1 MIRTLRLLLG
11 LVALIVIVAFAIA
24 NRTPV
29 DVSFAPLPV
38 LVELPL
44 YGVFLLGLTI
54 GVLVGGIG
62 VWLGGLAERH
72 RAKRLRSRVWALEN
86 QLRLQ
91 KQQEEKARAERY
103 TAQKAHGAAG
113 RGRLSPPAR
122 IPSAT
127 RRGPAPATAGALPNH
142 RAALG
147 PRRARGRAGR

>member
-11 LVALIVIVAFAIA
+11 LVALLVIVAFAIA

-54 GVLVGGIG
+54 GVLIGGSA
-62 VWLGGLAERH
+62 VWIGGLAERR
-72 RAKRLRSRVWALEN
+72 RAKRLRGRIWALEN

-103 TAQKAHGAAG
+103 GAQKGIALQAG
-113 RGRLSPPAR
+113 GD
-122 IPSAT
+122 
-127 RRGPAPATAGALPNH
+127 
-142 RAALG
+142 
-147 PRRARGRAGR
+147 